1 MRVAYGTPNV
11 LKCSVEFTYDR
22 FFTRFDY
29 NDPNQAVLNTPN
41 GFVNSNDQLKGSL
54 SGLSPSQKAKVK
66 SGYDLNVFPNQ

>member
-1 MRVAYGTPNV
+1 MTSMRVAYGDPNV

-41 GFVNSNDQLKGSL
+41 GFINSN
-54 SGLSPSQKAKVK
+54 
-66 SGYDLNVFPNQ
+66 